1 MRRVLIGAAVVV
13 LLAVPSAL
21 LFVLTRDGGE
31 SAVAPPPPPS
41 KPVAPID
48 PLDTPWK
55 AGDRALALSA
65 LGWQP
70 AIVDEVG
77 ARDAAIHYELEG
89 LAPERVDLRL
99 LQRPEPA
106 ADVGAASATADVPGK
121 GKGKGS
127 RLPPAGGG

>member
-1 MRRVLIGAAVVV
+1 MRRLLIAVAAVL

-21 LFVLTRDGGE
+21 LFLVTRDASDE
-31 SAVAPPPPPS
+31 STSPPVGPPA
-41 KPVAPID
+41 KPVAPVD
-48 PLDTPWK
+48 PLDAPWK

-77 ARDAAIHYELEG
+77 TTDAAIHYELDG

-99 LQRPEPA
+99 LQRPEPTAVDA
-106 ADVGAASATADVPGK
+106 AAAAATRDAP

-127 RLPPAGGG
+127 RLPPASGG

>member
-1 MRRVLIGAAVVV
+1 MPMRRVLIGLAVVV

-21 LFVLTRDGGE
+21 LFLLARDPGTD
-31 SAVAPPPPPS
+31 AAAPPPPSVPA
-41 KPVAPID
+41 APAD
-48 PLDTPWK
+48 PLDRPWQ

-70 AIVDEVG
+70 AVIDEVG
-77 ARDAAIHYELEG
+77 ATEAAIHYDVDG

-99 LQRPEPA
+99 LQRPEPSTAEAPA
-106 ADVGAASATADVPGK
+106 ARAAPAVP
-121 GKGKGS
+121 GKGS